1 MLLDQGMEISPCS
14 NCEQSP
20 KSPDRGTLSCLIL
33 AKSFLLGDKNKP
45 KKYKVKPVLE
55 VRRLLASMSIGLML
69 FIFQG
74 GSQRVKAEGQFQK
87 SLLRD
92 SSAPFT
98 KELADASG
106 LPGQN
111 TYTLP
116 FTPNAL
122 NSLQNSQVLPIP
134 LESFPLSPGDQI
146 RVFVSDGEIFS
157 GVYLIN
163 LNGEIQIPYLTP
175 IKVSGLTILEA
186 QTLIREQLIK
196 QKMFKPDYAKVTVSI
211 SLWGAADVNVS
222 GAVFVPGPVT
232 LNVRSPSDQSLSKER
247 VSGDIA
253 PERSL
258 IAALRAASGI
268 TPLANLKE
276 VTMIRNNQTY
286 KVDLS
291 GIFLGQPVQN
301 IPLIRGDR
309 VIIPSTG
316 VWQNEL
322 VRPSPITL
330 PALQIRISNLTVP
343 ATSNASAS
351 VSRDAI
357 TFPYGARFSQ
367 AVVSGNCVGGT
378 QATNANRYAILVR
391 TDRLA
396 GTTRVYESAI
406 EDLMRE
412 SKDDTN
418 PFLMPDDGVACYD
431 STVTNVRDVFRS
443 IVDILSPIDLLRV
456 LTGW

>member
-1 MLLDQGMEISPCS
+1 MQILPYSNVEPLL
-14 NCEQSP
+14 
-20 KSPDRGTLSCLIL
+20 KSPDQKELVSFVFSKFFPRRDTKQAKRAKIKRLWEMGQLLIYLSI
-33 AKSFLLGDKNKP
+33 SFALLNLLG
-45 KKYKVKPVLE
+45 E
-55 VRRLLASMSIGLML
+55 
-69 FIFQG
+69 
-74 GSQRVKAEGQFQK
+74 SQRVKAEESSGK
-87 SLLRD
+87 SLLRGA
-92 SSAPFT
+92 SSPFAQ
-98 KELADASG
+98 LVADTSG
-106 LPGQN
+106 LPNRN

-116 FTPNAL
+116 FTFNSSNPLL
-122 NSLQNSQVLPIP
+122 NRQILPLP
-134 LESFPLSPGDQI
+134 LKSFPLSPGDQI
-146 RVFVSDGEIFS
+146 RVLVADGEIFS

-163 LNGEIQIPYLTP
+163 LNGEIQVPYLTP
-175 IKVSGLTILEA
+175 LKVSGLTLLEA

-196 QKMFKPDYAKVTVSI
+196 QKMFKVDYAQVSVSI
-211 SLWGAADVNVS
+211 VLWGSAEVNVS
-222 GAVFVPGPVT
+222 GAVFVPGPVA
-232 LNVRSPSDQSLSKER
+232 LNVRSPSDQALSKDR

-253 PERSL
+253 PERTL
-258 IAALRAASGI
+258 VAAIRAASGI
-268 TPLANLKE
+268 TPLANLKD
-276 VTMIRNNQTY
+276 VTMVRNNQTY

-301 IPLIRGDR
+301 IPLIQGDR

-391 TDRLA
+391 TDRLT
-396 GTTRVYESAI
+396 GSTKVYESAI

-412 SKDDTN
+412 ASDETN

-431 STVTNVRDVFRS
+431 STVTNIRDVFRS

>member
-1 MLLDQGMEISPCS
+1 MQRFLVLGSWS
-14 NCEQSP
+14 LV
-20 KSPDRGTLSCLIL
+20 GLIL
-33 AKSFLLGDKNKP
+33 LTIPFG
-45 KKYKVKPVLE
+45 
-55 VRRLLASMSIGLML
+55 
-69 FIFQG
+69 
-74 GSQRVKAEGQFQK
+74 VKAEER
-87 SLLRD
+87 SPMLVNNLAPNATVNLD
-92 SSAPFT
+92 ST
-98 KELADASG
+98 G
-106 LPGQN
+106 LPSHN
-111 TYTLP
+111 TRTLSP
-116 FTPNAL
+116 G
-122 NSLQNSQVLPIP
+122 LPSTIKNPQIAPLP

-146 RVFVSDGEIFS
+146 RVLIADGEIFS

-175 IKVSGLTILEA
+175 LKIAGLTLPEA
-186 QTLIREQLIK
+186 QTFIQKQLIQ
-196 QKMFKPDYAKVTVSI
+196 QKIFKPGYAQVSVGI
-211 SLWGAADVNVS
+211 VQWGVAEVDVS
-222 GAVFVPGPVT
+222 GAVFLPGPVT
-232 LNVRSPSDQSLSKER
+232 LNVRSPSDQALSKER
-247 VSGDIA
+247 VSGDLPA
-253 PERSL
+253 ERTL
-258 IAALRAASGI
+258 IGALKGSGGI
-268 TPLANLKE
+268 TPLANLQK
-276 VTMIRNNQTY
+276 VTLVRQQQTY
-286 KVDLS
+286 TVDLS
-291 GIFLGQPVQN
+291 GIFLGQPVSN

-316 VWQNEL
+316 VWQNAL

-391 TDRLA
+391 TDRLT
-396 GTTRVYESAI
+396 GSTKVYESAI

-412 SKDDTN
+412 GNDDTN

-443 IVDILSPIDLLRV
+443 FVDILSPIDLLRV